1 MIHALKTAGAVLLGL
16 LAGCLLWYLLLGVQ
30 VQRHAPGL
38 WTVRV
43 QRILDCGLDYNGP
56 AFTHAGTR
64 LYLTCGPE
72 DSGWQLEIPAIFG
85 H

>member
-1 MIHALKTAGAVLLGL
+1 MSDYLKAAGAIILGF
-16 LAGCLLWYLLLGVQ
+16 LAGCVLWAILLTVQ

-56 AFTHAGTR
+56 AYTHSGVR
-64 LYLTCGPE
+64 LWLTCGSE
-72 DSGWQLEIPAIFG
+72 DTGWQLFPLQR
-85 H
+85 